1 MRHQTILKF
10 DRIFRSF
17 ICSGLLAV
25 LINVLPAAA
34 QTTNGSLTGVVADEQ
49 GAAIAG
55 ANVSIVSLDREQS
68 AGEVQTTEDGNYTFG
83 ALIPGTYKL
92 VVEQSGFSRTEISP
106 VIIELNVRQRV
117 DVKLTVGSVGAT
129 VDVQLDAAE
138 QIERDTSAVGTIVNQ
153 EQVQNLP
160 LFERSPTNLIAL
172 APGVSSGSDAE
183 GRLNTSQLSVNG
195 SRTLNSEV
203 TVDGVSTVN
212 GSTGDVSFVPSVES
226 LREFRVQTATYSA
239 EFGRTSGAT
248 VSALVSSG
256 TSKYRGSLYEYFRNE
271 ALNAN
276 NYFNNSR
283 GIKRPADRFNQFG
296 GTIGGPLAMLNF
308 GEGGSVVSR
317 DKTFFFFNYE
327 GLRRTVPRQFTST
340 VPTAAFRN
348 GDFSSSL
355 GAFICRN
362 ATTNA
367 TVTNPTAGCP
377 TGAVPVTIIN
387 TNNQT
392 IQAQVGQLF
401 RQSAVAA
408 NRLAY
413 AGNIIPQSEFD
424 PAARAFLALLP
435 QPNLPGLQRNYL
447 VNSSDRVNTNQGTL
461 RIDHNFNENSRLFGR
476 YSLRQGT
483 DATFTVD
490 AAEILPGVIN
500 PGTGANQPVNHQL
513 ALGYNH
519 TFSPT
524 VFNEFTFGFNRDVQT
539 IDPPGAIDSPAAL
552 GFARAPQLNVGTGS
566 GFYAPAILFP
576 GGDRFG
582 FSTSA
587 TAASRIGANGNTLR
601 RQNTNTFQ
609 ISDAVSIIRGSHT
622 IKTGIQYRRNGL
634 DIFNGG
640 GQFSANYTING
651 DNLASPITQI
661 ASQNT
666 LSTQFAAFL
675 LGQVDSAVYQ
685 IPQPQTGRRNYNLG
699 FFVQDDWK
707 VSTKLTLNLGV
718 RYDYESPLTI
728 NNDIYSRV
736 DPETGRLL
744 IAGVNASRTLN
755 LESDKNNFGPRIGF
769 AYSLDENTVV
779 RAAYGLFYSQVFSN
793 LGGSGALFPGFT
805 VTQQFNRRG
814 AGLAQ
819 PFTLS
824 QGIPLLNIN
833 GVPDPFAAERTASA
847 TNPLQPSAQF
857 GSISPL
863 PEIHQWSASIQRVV
877 GFGITLDAAYVG
889 TRGTHLPI
897 DSTDFNSVPPELFEQ
912 VAAGNAAAATQLARR
927 FPNVG
932 TLNAFENVGSSIYH
946 SAQFKATR
954 RFSKGF
960 GLTANYTFSKSI
972 DDGSGIYNF
981 SQPNGIDRGIIPT
994 FRRDLDRSLSSFDR
1008 PHVFTAAV
1016 QFALPFGKGKMFLND
1031 DSSASGRILG
1041 AILGGWQ
1048 INALTQARSGLP
1060 DTITLANLS
1069 GIGTLFQPRPN
1080 SNGQALQVG
1089 IQPGPGG
1096 TVRYIQAADSSNF
1109 PLSPVGP
1116 IYVGTGATRTRIL
1129 PFSIG
1134 TLGRNTI
1141 RAPSSYNTDL
1151 SLIRRFKFGERM
1163 NFNVR
1168 AEAFN
1173 VFNQTTF
1180 LFDPAGSTTS
1190 LPVVVSGSNQAVF
1203 NAPNFGLI
1211 DRALPARRIQ
1221 LVARFEF

>member
-1 MRHQTILKF
+1 MRYNASSTLDKGFLKF
-10 DRIFRSF
+10 IFA
-17 ICSGLLAV
+17 GLFAV
-25 LINVLPAAA
+25 LIGSSAIIA
-34 QTTNGSLTGVVADEQ
+34 QSTNGSLTGVISDEQ

-55 ANVSIVSLDREQS
+55 ANVSIVSIDRNRTEGNIQ
-68 AGEVQTTEDGNYTFG
+68 ATEDGNYTFPS
-83 ALIPGTYKL
+83 LIPGTYKL

-117 DVKLTVGSVGAT
+117 DVKLKVGSVGAT

-138 QIERDTSAVGTIVNQ
+138 QIERDTSAVGTVVNQ

-160 LFERSPTNLIAL
+160 LFERNPTNLIAL
-172 APGVSSGSDAE
+172 APGVSAGSDAE
-183 GRLNTSQLSVNG
+183 GRLSTSQLSVNG
-195 SRTLNSEV
+195 SRTLNNEV
-203 TVDGVSTVN
+203 TVDGVSAVN

-256 TSKYRGSLYEYFRNE
+256 TSKYRGSVYEYFRNE

-283 GIKRPADRFNQFG
+283 GIARPADRFNQFG
-296 GTIGGPLAMLNF
+296 GTIGGPLPMFNF
-308 GEGGSVVSR
+308 GEGGPVFSR

-340 VPTAAFRN
+340 VPTQAFRN

-355 GAFICRN
+355 GAFICR
-362 ATTNA
+362 TTTGT

-377 TGAVPVTIIN
+377 TGSTPVTVTN
-387 TNNQT
+387 TNNQV

-401 RQSAVAA
+401 RQSTVVA

-413 AGNIIPQSEFD
+413 AGNIIPNSEFD

-435 QPNLPGLQRNYL
+435 LPNLPGSQRNYL
-447 VNSSDRVNTNQGTL
+447 VNSSDEVNTNQGTL
-461 RIDHNFNENSRLFGR
+461 RVDHNFTDNARMYAR
-476 YSLRQGT
+476 YSLRKGT

-490 AAEILPGVIN
+490 AAEILPGVLN
-500 PGTGANQPVNHQL
+500 PGTGANRPVNHQL
-513 ALGYNH
+513 AIGFNQSL
-519 TFSPT
+519 TPT
-524 VFNEFTFGFNRDVQT
+524 IFNEFTFGFNRDVQT

-552 GFARAPQLNVGTGS
+552 GFQRAPQLNVGTGS

-587 TAASRIGANGNTLR
+587 TAASRIGINGNTLR

-609 ISDAVSIIRGSHT
+609 VSDAISFIRGSHT
-622 IKTGIQYRRNGL
+622 IKAGVQFRRNGL

-661 ASQNT
+661 AAQNT
-666 LSTQFAAFL
+666 LTTQFAAFL

-707 VSTKLTLNLGV
+707 VTPKLTLNLGV

-736 DPETGRLL
+736 DTQNGRLL
-744 IAGVNASRTLN
+744 VAGVNASRSLN
-755 LESDKNNFGPRIGF
+755 LESDKNNFGPRVGF

-779 RAAYGLFYSQVFSN
+779 RAAYGLFFSQVFSN

-814 AGLAQ
+814 AGLSQA
-819 PFTLS
+819 FSLS
-824 QGIPLLNIN
+824 QGIPLIASTGTIN
-833 GVPDPFAAERTASA
+833 PFLAETNASP
-847 TNPLQPSAQF
+847 TSPLQPSAQF
-857 GSISPL
+857 GAISPL
-863 PEIHQWSASIQRVV
+863 PEVHQWSIGVQRVIP
-877 GFGITLDAAYVG
+877 FGITFDAAYVG
-889 TRGTHLPI
+889 TRGLFLPI

-912 VAAGNAAAATQLARR
+912 VAAGNATAGTQLARR
-927 FPNVG
+927 FSNVG

-946 SAQFKATR
+946 SAQFKVTR
-954 RFSKGF
+954 RFSAGF
-960 GLTANYTFSKSI
+960 GLNANYTFSKSI

-981 SQPNGIDRGIIPT
+981 SQPNGIDRGVIPT
-994 FRRDLDRSLSSFDR
+994 FRRDLDRSVSSFDR
-1008 PHVFTAAV
+1008 PHVFTMAI
-1016 QFALPFGKGKMFLND
+1016 QYALPFGKGKMFFN
-1031 DSSASGRILG
+1031 DSSSSGGRILG
-1041 AILGGWQ
+1041 TILGGWQ

-1089 IQPGPGG
+1089 LQPGPGG
-1096 TVRYIQAADSSNF
+1096 TVRYIQATDSANF

-1116 IYVGTGATRTRIL
+1116 VYVGTGATRTRIL

-1134 TLGRNTI
+1134 SLGRNTI
-1141 RAPSSYNTDL
+1141 RAPNSYNTDL
-1151 SLIRRFKFGERM
+1151 SLIRRFRISERM

-1211 DRALPARRIQ
+1211 DRSLPARRIQ

>member
-1 MRHQTILKF
+1 MRLDTASAFKRITLETIGV
-10 DRIFRSF
+10 SF
-17 ICSGLLAV
+17 CAV
-25 LINVLPAAA
+25 LIGASAAFA
-34 QTTNGSLTGVVADEQ
+34 QTTNGSLTGIVTDEQ
-49 GAAIAG
+49 GAAVAG
-55 ANVSIVSLDREQS
+55 ANVSIVSLDRHRTDGDS
-68 AGEVQTTEDGNYTFG
+68 QTSDDGNFTFPT
-83 ALIPGTYKL
+83 LIPGTYKL
-92 VVEQSGFSRTEISP
+92 VVEQNGFSRTEISP

-117 DVKLTVGSVGAT
+117 DVKLTVGAVGAT
-129 VDVQLDAAE
+129 VNVELDAAE
-138 QIERDTSAVGTIVNQ
+138 QIERDTSGIATTVDPQ
-153 EQVQNLP
+153 QVQNLP

-172 APGVSSGSDAE
+172 APGVSAGSDAD
-183 GRLNTSQLSVNG
+183 GRLSTAQLSVNG

-256 TSKYRGSLYEYFRNE
+256 TSKYRGSVYEYFRNE

-283 GIKRPADRFNQFG
+283 GIRRPADRFNQFG
-296 GTIGGPLAMLNF
+296 GTIGGPLPILNF
-308 GEGGSVVSR
+308 GEGVPVFSR

-340 VPTAAFRN
+340 VPTTAFRN

-362 ATTNA
+362 TTTGA
-367 TVTNPTAGCP
+367 TVTNATAGCP
-377 TGAVPVTIIN
+377 TGSTPVTVTN
-387 TNNQT
+387 TNNQV

-401 RQSAVAA
+401 RQSTVAA

-413 AGNIIPQSEFD
+413 VGNIIPQAEFD

-435 QPNLPGLQRNYL
+435 LPNQTGAQRNYV
-447 VNSSDRVNTNQGTL
+447 VNSSDKVDTNQGTL
-461 RIDHNFNENSRLFGR
+461 RVDHSFNDNARMYAR
-476 YSLRQGT
+476 YSLRKGT
-483 DATFTVD
+483 DATFTAD

-513 ALGYNH
+513 AVGFNQ

-539 IDPPGAIDSPAAL
+539 IDPPGQIDSPAAL
-552 GFARAPQLNVGTGS
+552 GFQRAPQLSVGTGS

-582 FSTSA
+582 FSTSS
-587 TAASRIGANGNTLR
+587 TAASRLGINGNTLR

-609 ISDAVSIIRGSHT
+609 VSDALSIVRGAHT

-661 ASQNT
+661 AAQNT
-666 LSTQFAAFL
+666 LTTQFAAFL

-685 IPQPQTGRRNYNLG
+685 IPQPQTGRRNQNLG
-699 FFVQDDWK
+699 VFVQDDWK
-707 VSTKLTLNLGV
+707 ATAKLTLNLGV
-718 RYDYESPLTI
+718 RFDYESPLTI
-728 NNDIYSRV
+728 DNDIYSRV
-736 DPETGRLL
+736 DPQTGRLL
-744 IAGVNASRTLN
+744 VAGVNASRTLN
-755 LESDKNNFGPRIGF
+755 LKGDKNNFGPRVGF
-769 AYSLDENTVV
+769 AYSFDENTVV
-779 RAAYGLFYSQVFSN
+779 RGAYGLFFSQVFSN

-805 VTQQFNRRG
+805 TTAQFNRRG
-814 AGLAQ
+814 AGLSQA
-819 PFTLS
+819 FTLS
-824 QGIPLLNIN
+824 QGVPLTAVSGVLN
-833 GVPDPFAAERTASA
+833 PFAAETNASP

-857 GSISPL
+857 GFLTPL
-863 PEIHQWSASIQRVV
+863 PEIHQWSLGVQRVIP
-877 GFGITLDAAYVG
+877 FGITLDAAYVG
-889 TRGTHLPI
+889 TRGLHLPI

-946 SAQFKATR
+946 SAQFKVTR
-954 RFSKGF
+954 RFSNGF
-960 GLTANYTFSKSI
+960 GINANYTFSKSI

-981 SQPNGIDRGIIPT
+981 SQPNGIDRGVVPT
-994 FRRDLDRSLSSFDR
+994 FRRDLDRSVSSFDR
-1008 PHVFTAAV
+1008 PHVFTMALQV
-1016 QFALPFGKGKMFLND
+1016 ALPFGKNRMFFN
-1031 DSSASGRILG
+1031 DSSTTSGKFLG
-1041 AILGGWQ
+1041 AILGGFQ
-1048 INALTQARSGLP
+1048 LNALTQARSGLP
-1060 DTITLANLS
+1060 DTITLTNL
-1069 GIGTLFQPRPN
+1069 GTIGTLFQPRPN
-1080 SNGQALQVG
+1080 SNGQPLQYTLE
-1089 IQPGPGG
+1089 PGPGG
-1096 TVRYIQAADSSNF
+1096 TVRYIQAANSANF

-1116 IYVGTGATRTRIL
+1116 IYVGAGSTRTQIL
-1129 PFSIG
+1129 PFTVGS
-1134 TLGRNTI
+1134 LGRNTV
-1141 RAPSSYNTDL
+1141 RAPNSYNTDL
-1151 SLIRRFKFGERM
+1151 SLVRRFRISERM

-1180 LFDPAGSTTS
+1180 LFDPAGATTS
-1190 LPVVVSGSNQAVF
+1190 LPVVVNGTNQAVF
-1203 NAPNFGLI
+1203 NAPSFGLI
-1211 DRALPARRIQ
+1211 DRSLPARRMQ

>member
-1 MRHQTILKF
+1 MKRRGTISKMF
-10 DRIFRSF
+10 FCSRNFIFVF
-17 ICSGLLAV
+17 IIAFGA
-25 LINVLPAAA
+25 NVFIAQA
-34 QTTNGSLTGVVADEQ
+34 QTTNGSLTGIVTDEQ
-49 GAAIAG
+49 SAAIAG
-55 ANVSIVSLDREQS
+55 AKVSVVSLDRNQT
-68 AGEVQTTEDGNYTFG
+68 AGDTQTTDDGNYTFP
-83 ALIPGTYKL
+83 ALIPGTYKI
-92 VVEQSGFSRTEISP
+92 VVEQNGFSRAEISP
-106 VIIELNVRQRV
+106 VIIELGTRQRV
-117 DVKLTVGSVGAT
+117 DVKLTVGAVGAT
-129 VDVQLDAAE
+129 VIVELDAAE
-138 QIERDTSAVGTIVNQ
+138 QIERDTSAVGTVINK

-172 APGVSSGSDAE
+172 APGVSSGSDAD
-183 GRLNTSQLSVNG
+183 GRLNTAQLSVNG

-256 TSKYRGSLYEYFRNE
+256 TDKYRGSIYEYFRNE

-283 GIKRPADRFNQFG
+283 GIARPADRFNQFG
-296 GTIGGPLAMLNF
+296 GTIGGPIPLLNF
-308 GEGGSVVSR
+308 GEGVPILLKG
-317 DKTFFFFNYE
+317 KTFFFANYE

-355 GAFICRN
+355 GAYLCRS
-362 ATTNA
+362 ATGA
-367 TVTNPTAGCP
+367 TVTSTTPGCP
-377 TGAVPVTIIN
+377 TGATPITVAA
-387 TNNQT
+387 TNGQT
-392 IQAQVGQLF
+392 IQAQNGQLF

-413 AGNIIPQSEFD
+413 AGNIIPTSEFD
-424 PAARAFLALLP
+424 PAARAILALLP
-435 QPNLPGLQRNYL
+435 LPNLPGSQRNYL
-447 VNSSDRVNTNQGTL
+447 VNSSDRVNTNQGTI
-461 RIDHNFNENSRLFGR
+461 RIDHNFNENARVFGR
-476 YSLRQGT
+476 YSLRKGT
-483 DATFTVD
+483 DATFTAD
-490 AAEILPGVIN
+490 AAEILPGVLN

-524 VFNEFTFGFNRDVQT
+524 IFNEFTFGFNRDVQR
-539 IDPPGAIDSPAAL
+539 INPPGAIDSPAAL
-552 GFARAPQLNVGTGS
+552 GFARAPQLTVDGGS

-587 TAASRIGANGNTLR
+587 TAASRIGINGNTLR

-622 IKTGIQYRRNGL
+622 IKTGVQYRRNGL

-661 ASQNT
+661 AAQNT
-666 LSTQFAAFL
+666 LTTQFAAFL
-675 LGQVDSAVYQ
+675 LGQVDSATYQ

-707 VSTKLTLNLGV
+707 VSQKLTLNLGL

-736 DPETGRLL
+736 DTQTGRLL
-744 IAGVNASRTLN
+744 VAGVNASRTLN
-755 LESDKNNFGPRIGF
+755 LEADKNNFGPRVGF
-769 AYSLDENTVV
+769 AYSIDENTVV
-779 RAAYGLFYSQVFSN
+779 RGAYGIFYSQVFSN

-814 AGLAQ
+814 AGLSQA
-819 PFTLS
+819 FTLS
-824 QGIPLLNIN
+824 QGVPLLNIS
-833 GVPDPFAAERTASA
+833 GIPDPFAAERNASP
-847 TNPLQPSAQF
+847 TSPLQPSAQF

-863 PEIHQWSASIQRVV
+863 PEIQQWSLGIQRVIP
-877 GFGITLDAAYVG
+877 FGITLDAAYVG

-897 DSTDFNSVPPELFEQ
+897 DSTNFNSVSPELFEQ
-912 VAAGNAAAATQLARR
+912 VAAGNATAGTQLARR

-994 FRRDLDRSLSSFDR
+994 FRRDLDRSVSSFDR
-1008 PHVFTAAV
+1008 PHVFTAAI
-1016 QFALPFGKGKMFLND
+1016 QYALPFGKGKMFFNG
-1031 DSSASGRILG
+1031 SSSSGGKILG

-1060 DTITLANLS
+1060 DTITLAGLS

-1080 SNGQALQVG
+1080 TNGSALQIG
-1089 IQPGPGG
+1089 LQPGPGG
-1096 TVRYIQAADSSNF
+1096 TVRYIQPADSANF
-1109 PLSPVGP
+1109 PLSAVGP
-1116 IYVGTGATRTRIL
+1116 IYTGAGATRLQIL

-1134 TLGRNTI
+1134 SLGRNTI
-1141 RAPSSYNTDL
+1141 RAPNSYNTDL
-1151 SLIRRFKFGERM
+1151 SLIRRFKINERM
-1163 NFNVR
+1163 NFNIR

-1190 LPVVVSGSNQAVF
+1190 LPVVVVNNQAIF

-1211 DRALPARRIQ
+1211 DRSLPARRMQ

>member
-1 MRHQTILKF
+1 MKQRG
-10 DRIFRSF
+10 IFSKLF
-17 ICSGLLAV
+17 ICSRS
-25 LINVLPAAA
+25 LIFVFIITCGANVFIAQA
-34 QTTNGSLTGVVADEQ
+34 QTTNGSLTGIVADEQ
-49 GAAIAG
+49 GSVVAG
-55 ANVSIVSLDREQS
+55 AKISIVSLDRNQS
-68 AGEVQTTEDGNYTFG
+68 AGEAQTTGDGNYTFP

-92 VVEQSGFSRTEISP
+92 VVEQTGFSRTEISP
-106 VIIELNVRQRV
+106 VVIELNVRQRV
-117 DVKLTVGSVGAT
+117 DVKLAVGNVGAT
-129 VDVQLDAAE
+129 VNVELDAAE
-138 QIERDTSAVGTIVNQ
+138 QIERETSAVGTVINQ

-172 APGVSSGSDAE
+172 APGVSSGSDAD
-183 GRLNTSQLSVNG
+183 GRLNTAQLSVNG

-256 TSKYRGSLYEYFRNE
+256 TDKYRGSIYEYFRNE

-283 GIKRPADRFNQFG
+283 GIKRPVDRFNQFG
-296 GTIGGPLAMLNF
+296 GTIGGPIPLLNF
-308 GEGGSVVSR
+308 GEGGPVLLKG
-317 DKTFFFFNYE
+317 KTFFFANYE

-340 VPTAAFRN
+340 VPTAAFRS
-348 GDFSSSL
+348 GDFSQSL
-355 GAFICRN
+355 GTYLCRS
-362 ATTNA
+362 AAGA
-367 TVTNPTAGCP
+367 TVTSATPGCP
-377 TGAVPVTIIN
+377 TGATPITVTN
-387 TNNQT
+387 TNNQI
-392 IQAQVGQLF
+392 IQAQNGQLF
-401 RQSAVAA
+401 RQSSVAA

-413 AGNIIPQSEFD
+413 AGNIIPTAEFD
-424 PAARAFLALLP
+424 PAARAILALLP
-435 QPNLPGLQRNYL
+435 LPNLFGSQRNYL
-447 VNSSDRVNTNQGTL
+447 INSSDKVDTNQGTI
-461 RIDHNFNENSRLFGR
+461 RIDHNFTANARVFAR
-476 YSLRQGT
+476 YSLRKGT
-483 DATFTVD
+483 DATFTPD

-513 ALGYNH
+513 ALGYNQSI
-519 TFSPT
+519 SPT
-524 VFNEFTFGFNRDVQT
+524 IFNEFNFGFNRDVQR

-552 GFARAPQLNVGTGS
+552 GFQRAPQLSVGSGT
-566 GFYAPAILFP
+566 GFYAPALLFP

-582 FSTSA
+582 FSTSS
-587 TAASRIGANGNTLR
+587 TAASRIGINGNTLR

-609 ISDAVSIIRGSHT
+609 INDAISIIRGSHT
-622 IKTGIQYRRNGL
+622 IKTGVQYRRNAL

-651 DNLASPITQI
+651 DNLASPIPQI
-661 ASQNT
+661 AAQNT
-666 LSTQFAAFL
+666 LTTQFAAFL
-675 LGQVDSAVYQ
+675 LGQIDSATYQ
-685 IPQPQTGRRNYNLG
+685 APQPQTGRRNHNLG

-707 VSTKLTLNLGV
+707 VTPKLTLNLGV
-718 RYDYESPLTI
+718 RFDYESPLTV
-728 NNDIYSRV
+728 NNDIYSRI
-736 DPETGRLL
+736 DTQTGKLL
-744 IAGVNASRTLN
+744 VAGVNASRSLN
-755 LESDKNNFGPRIGF
+755 LKADKNNFGPRVGF
-769 AYSLDENTVV
+769 AYSIDENTVV
-779 RAAYGLFYSQVFSN
+779 RGAYGIFYSQVFSN

-805 VTQQFNRRG
+805 LTQQFNRRG
-814 AGLAQ
+814 AGLSQ
-819 PFTLS
+819 LFTLS
-824 QGIPLLNIN
+824 QGIPLLASTDIS
-833 GVPDPFAAERTASA
+833 DPFAAERNASPI
-847 TNPLQPSAQF
+847 TPLQPSAQF

-863 PEIHQWSASIQRVV
+863 PEIQQWSLGIQRLIP
-877 GFGITLDAAYVG
+877 FGITLDAAYVG

-897 DSTDFNSVPPELFEQ
+897 DSTDFNSVSPALFEQ
-912 VAAGNAAAATQLARR
+912 VAAGNATAGTQLARR

-994 FRRDLDRSLSSFDR
+994 FRRDLDRSVSSFDR
-1008 PHVFTAAV
+1008 PHVFTAAI
-1016 QFALPFGKGKMFLND
+1016 QYALPFGKGKMFFG
-1031 DSSASGRILG
+1031 DSSSTGDKILG
-1041 AILGGWQ
+1041 TILGGWR

-1060 DTITLANLS
+1060 DTITLTNLS

-1080 SNGQALQVG
+1080 TNGTALQVG
-1089 IQPGPGG
+1089 LQPGPGG
-1096 TVRYIQAADSSNF
+1096 TVRYIQAIDSANF

-1116 IYVGTGATRTRIL
+1116 FYTGAGATRTQIL

-1134 TLGRNTI
+1134 NLGRNTI
-1141 RAPSSYNTDL
+1141 RAPNSYNTDL
-1151 SLIRRFKFGERM
+1151 SVIRRFKISERM

-1180 LFDPAGSTTS
+1180 LFDPAGSSTS
-1190 LPVVVSGSNQAVF
+1190 LPVVASGTQAVF

-1211 DRALPARRIQ
+1211 DRSLPARRMQ
-1221 LVARFEF
+1221 VVARFEF